1 MTIEAKMTS
10 EGSQNVPN
18 DVDISNS
25 LPVAIPLGHAIE
37 PEPVIVIYN
46 ASAASAIFIAGPTA
60 GTGISTSGTSYYA
73 VTPRISSFAIASLVL
88 GIISIV
94 FIIFG
99 MFLGLL
105 AIVFG
110 VLAVRRIKNRPNEY
124 RGLCLAY
131 SGIITGTIAMIF
143 WISVYAAIAGSNDY
157 SDRNH

>member
-60 GTGISTSGTSYYA
+60 GTGISTSGTSYVA
-73 VTPRISSFAIASLVL
+73 SPRISSFAIASLVL

-110 VLAVRRIKNRPNEY
+110 VLAVRRIKNQPNEY

-143 WISVYAAIAGSNDY
+143 WISVYAA
-157 SDRNH
+157 DRKSVV